1 MDIEA
6 RTMRRVTVRLMPFL
20 ILCYFVAFLDRVNL
34 SFAALTMNKDLNIS
48 STVFGQAAG
57 IFFISYFLLEVP
69 SNLALARFGA
79 RRWIA
84 RIMFTWGIISGCMA
98 FVVGDWSFAAVRFLL
113 GAAEAGFF
121 PGIIFYMTLWFPS
134 AYRARIAGYF
144 MAAIPLSSVLG
155 APLSNWLLGLDGVA
169 GLAGWKWL
177 FLLEAAP
184 AVILAF
190 AVLAVLTDRPAVA
203 NWLKADERAWLTRR
217 LEAEDRNRV
226 AARHYTLVQSLTD
239 PKVLAL
245 SLVYFGVV
253 ACLYGTSFF
262 LPQIIKQF
270 GLSNSDSIALSALPY
285 VVGVVSSLTWGW
297 LSDRTGNRR
306 GMLLVSL
313 ALAALGTAGV
323 GLVPDPT
330 SKLVCLCI
338 AAWGIYGSLP
348 VFWTLPTAF
357 LSGASAAGGIAIIN
371 ALGNLSGYFGPS
383 VMGYLKDRTGGFEA
397 GLLALGAAGAV
408 AFAVVLALSHDRRLE
423 QAPEATAAE

>member
-6 RTMRRVTVRLMPFL
+6 RTMRRVTVRLVPFL

-34 SFAALTMNKDLNIS
+34 SFAALTMNKDLSIS

-57 IFFISYFLLEVP
+57 IFFVSYFLLEVP
-69 SNLALARFGA
+69 SNLALAKFGA

-98 FVVGDWSFAAVRFLL
+98 FVVGDWSFAIVRFLL

-134 AYRARIAGYF
+134 AYRARIAGFF

-155 APLSNWLLGLDGVA
+155 APLSNWLLGMNGIA

-177 FLLEAAP
+177 FLLEAVP
-184 AVILAF
+184 AVILSF

-203 NWLKADERAWLTRR
+203 TWLPTDEREWLITR
-217 LEAEDRNRV
+217 LEAEARQRV
-226 AARHYTLVQSLTD
+226 SARHYSLVQSLTD

-270 GLSNSDSIALSALPY
+270 GLSNTDSILLSAVPY
-285 VVGVVSSLTWGW
+285 VVGVAASITWGM

-306 GMLLVSL
+306 GLLLVSL
-313 ALAALGTAGV
+313 ALAAVGTAGV
-323 GLVPDPT
+323 AWAPGAT
-330 SKLVCLCI
+330 SKLICLSV

-383 VMGYLKDRTGGFEA
+383 IMGYLRDWTGGFEA
-397 GLLALGAAGAV
+397 GLMVLGAAGAV
-408 AFAVVLALSHDRRLE
+408 AFLVVLALNHDRQLE
-423 QAPEATAAE
+423 RAPDQQPAE

>member
-6 RTMRRVTVRLMPFL
+6 RTMRRVTLRLVPFL

-57 IFFISYFLLEVP
+57 IFFLSYFLLEVP
-69 SNLALARFGA
+69 SNLALAKFGA

-134 AYRARIAGYF
+134 AYRARIAGFF

-155 APLSNWLLGLDGVA
+155 APLSNWLLGFDGIA

-184 AVILAF
+184 ALILSF

-203 NWLKADERAWLTRR
+203 TWLPPDERDWLIGRI
-217 LEAEDRNRV
+217 EAEAQQRV
-226 AARHYTLVQSLTD
+226 SARHYSLMQGLTN

-270 GLSNSDSIALSALPY
+270 GLSNANSILLSAVPY
-285 VVGVVSSLTWGW
+285 IVGVVASITWGM

-306 GMLLVSL
+306 GLLLISL
-313 ALAALGTAGV
+313 ALAAVGTAGV
-323 GLVPDPT
+323 AWAPGAT
-330 SKLVCLCI
+330 GKLICLSV

-371 ALGNLSGYFGPS
+371 ALGNLSGYYGPS
-383 VMGYLKDRTGGFEA
+383 IMGYLKDRTGGFEA
-397 GLLALGAAGAV
+397 GLQALGAAGAV
-408 AFAVVLALSHDRRLE
+408 AFLVVLALHHDRRLE
-423 QAPEATAAE
+423 RAPDGQPAE